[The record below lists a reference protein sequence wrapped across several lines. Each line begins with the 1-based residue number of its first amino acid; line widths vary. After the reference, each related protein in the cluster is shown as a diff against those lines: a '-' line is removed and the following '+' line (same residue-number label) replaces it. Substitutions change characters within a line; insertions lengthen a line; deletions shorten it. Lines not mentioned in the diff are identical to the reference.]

1 MQACGCIDDFVYFYK
16 NSEMKRSIILLLPL
30 LTAFLGFLALSS
42 CTGQSADEKNDP
54 ADRYFLV
61 GTYTGT
67 MPGSNVPDSGIYIF
81 RMNGITGALS
91 QVSAGPFTVNPSYLA
106 VHPSKRYV
114 YAVNENELGE
124 LSSFSLDTV
133 SMQLRLLNRVS
144 SEGSYPCH
152 ISISR
157 DGRFV
162 FTANYGSGTV
172 ASFPLLDLGLLGE
185 AVSTDQHQGS
195 GPVKG
200 RQEGSHAH
208 MIIPGPEENSVW
220 SSDLGTD
227 RVYRYIT
234 DPVTGLLSQKGLP
247 VATIPGS
254 GPRHL
259 AFHPAGNP
267 LYVLNELSGTVE
279 VFALPGTPDS
289 LTRLQTISTLPA
301 GDSSFAG
308 CADIHLTPDGNYLYV
323 SNRADINNLAIYR
336 VDSLSGTLSLLGH
349 QSTAGKSPRN
359 FAIDPSGSF
368 LLVANQKSNNIVVYK
383 INKGTGLLEETGF
396 ATAIPAPVCLV
407 FL

>member
-1 MQACGCIDDFVYFYK
+1 MQRTGITFL
-16 NSEMKRSIILLLPL
+16 RILG
-30 LTAFLGFLALSS
+30 AFSGFLTLFS
-42 CTGQSADEKNDP
+42 CTGQSPNEKNNP
-54 ADRYFLV
+54 SDRYFLT

-67 MPGSNVPDSGIYIF
+67 MPGKSIADSGLFIF
-81 RMNGITGALS
+81 RMNGTTGAVSL
-91 QVSAGPFTVNPSYLA
+91 VSAGPFTGNPSFLA
-106 VHPSKRYV
+106 IHPSRQYV
-114 YAVNENELGE
+114 YSVNENEKGE

-133 SMQLRLLNRVS
+133 SMQLRFLNRVS
-144 SEGSYPCH
+144 SQGTYPCH

-162 FTANYGSGTV
+162 FAANYGSGTV
-172 ASFPLLDLGLLGE
+172 ASFPVRDSGLLGE

-195 GPVKG
+195 GPDKS
-200 RQEGSHAH
+200 RQEGPHAH
-208 MIIPGPEENSVW
+208 MIIPGPEENTAW

-227 RVYRYIT
+227 RVYCYIV
-234 DPVTGLLSQKGLP
+234 DPVTGLLSQKNLP
-247 VATIPGS
+247 VAGWPGS
-254 GPRHL
+254 GPRHM
-259 AFHPAGNP
+259 AFHPSGSP
-267 LYVLNELSGTVE
+267 LYVLNELNGTIE
-279 VFALPGTPDS
+279 VFASPETSDS
-289 LTRLQTISTLPA
+289 VKRIQSISTLPA

-308 CADIHLTPDGNYLYV
+308 CADIHLTPDGNYLYA

-336 VDSLSGTLSLLGH
+336 VDSLSGTLKLLGH

-383 INKGTGLLEETGF
+383 INHATGLLEETGF